1 MGSSIGPSPRST
13 RGERDSGYM
22 DSGEEVQRL
31 RLRRSRSPLRP
42 SPPFLLWPPLK
53 RKDVTSRDVIPHT
66 RPASNGPPSTPPLPP
81 PPQTIFFHFNSNY
94 SAPSNRIVRSQRD
107 NCRPGIIK
115 TDVSLPPS
123 LFSPLSFFLFL
134 FLFSFFFPLP
144 SFSAQPPEQG
154 GGGGK
159 VCAIPRVHI
168 SFGFS
173 CAEPQLTRMISRC
186 HADQG
191 CAGVTFLNKL
201 ILEREASARP
211 TPFIINLFYY

>member
-31 RLRRSRSPLRP
+31 RLRRSCSPLPPPPPP
-42 SPPFLLWPPLK
+42 SSCGPPLK

-66 RPASNGPPSTPPLPP
+66 RPASNGPPSTPPPPP

-123 LFSPLSFFLFL
+123 FFSPPFFLSFSFPFFLF
-134 FLFSFFFPLP
+134 FSSLP

-154 GGGGK
+154 GG
-159 VCAIPRVHI
+159 R
-168 SFGFS
+168 
-173 CAEPQLTRMISRC
+173 
-186 HADQG
+186 
-191 CAGVTFLNKL
+191 
-201 ILEREASARP
+201 SAR
-211 TPFIINLFYY
+211 FRESIYLSGSAARNLN

>member
-1 MGSSIGPSPRST
+1 MAPRTGAQGWGSSIGPSPRST

-31 RLRRSRSPLRP
+31 RLRRSRSPLPP

-66 RPASNGPPSTPPLPP
+66 RPASNAPPSTPPPHPPPPLP

-115 TDVSLPPS
+115 TDVSLPRF
-123 LFSPLSFFLFL
+123 FSPFFLSFSFPFSFFLFFSSPL
-134 FLFSFFFPLP
+134 FFCP
-144 SFSAQPPEQG
+144 ATGAG
-154 GGGGK
+154 GGGEGLRDS
-159 VCAIPRVHI
+159 ASPYIFRV
-168 SFGFS
+168 
-173 CAEPQLTRMISRC
+173 QLRGTS
-186 HADQG
+186 
-191 CAGVTFLNKL
+191 
-201 ILEREASARP
+201 
-211 TPFIINLFYY
+211 INPND